1 MREGIGFKPLIEG
14 KENMKK
20 NRKRRR
26 KKKEEEGKARVSS
39 VPRCSTTRFE
49 IVAQD
54 YLFVALVRTIRLSIT
69 PLEEK

>member
-1 MREGIGFKPLIEG
+1 MLVGKFPWEKIDGKCLIFQEQIMLHLLREGIGFKPLIEG

-39 VPRCSTTRFE
+39 VPSGSNNE
-49 IVAQD
+49 V
-54 YLFVALVRTIRLSIT
+54 
-69 PLEEK
+69 